1 MTEMLRNILWV
12 AAGGA
17 MGSVGR
23 YLVSRWITA
32 TFPWATFTVNIVGS
46 LLIGLLVGL
55 ASKEALSPEM
65 RLLLVTGFCGGFTT
79 FSTFA
84 NETYGMLDGGH
95 ILTTALYVSAS
106 VFAGILAVYIGLQ
119 LTR

>member
-1 MTEMLRNILWV
+1 MEVLRNILWV

-17 MGSVGR
+17 AGSVLR
-23 YLVSRWITA
+23 YLVSRWIVA
-32 TFPWATFTVNIVGS
+32 TFPWGTFTVNIIGS

-55 ASKEALSPEM
+55 ASKEALSAEM

-84 NETYGMLDGGH
+84 NESYGILDSGH
-95 ILTTALYVSAS
+95 VLPAALYVSAS
-106 VFAGILAVYIGLQ
+106 VFVGILAVHIGFQ
-119 LTR
+119 WSR

>member
-1 MTEMLRNILWV
+1 MDILRNIIWV
-12 AAGGA
+12 AAGGSA
-17 MGSVGR
+17 GAVAR
-23 YLVSRWITA
+23 YLMSRWLTT

-55 ASKEALSPEM
+55 VSKEALSAEM
-65 RLLLVTGFCGGFTT
+65 RLLLVTGFCGSFTT

-84 NETYGMLDGGH
+84 NESYGMLENGH
-95 ILTTALYVSAS
+95 VLTTALYVSAS
-106 VFAGILAVYIGLQ
+106 IFAGILAVYIGLQ